1 MESALLGG
9 VAKRFPIYPP
19 HPERIC
25 WGCERLCPATH
36 MVCGN
41 GKERTEHPSELFG
54 EGWYDEPVL
63 PLQKRD
69 ASADAASDTSSRASE
84 PVRDE

>member
-1 MESALLGG
+1 M
-9 VAKRFPIYPP
+9 AKRFPVHPP

-41 GKERTEHPSELFG
+41 GKERTEHPCELFG
-54 EGWYDEPVL
+54 DDWYEEPVL
-63 PLQKRD
+63 PLQKSD
-69 ASADAASDTSSRASE
+69 AVAGSEADPAPQRVSDSPPR
-84 PVRDE
+84 